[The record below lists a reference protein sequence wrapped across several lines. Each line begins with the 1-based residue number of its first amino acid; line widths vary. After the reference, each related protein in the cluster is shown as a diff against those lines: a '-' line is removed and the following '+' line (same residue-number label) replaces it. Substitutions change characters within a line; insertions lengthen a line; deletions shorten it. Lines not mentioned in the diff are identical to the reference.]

1 MLLRRDDLEWRQIKG
16 QVLYKLHNLKN
27 MDWVTDFVSDIEEVS
42 KALEKEGHE
51 RQQDDQGIINM
62 VNDVC

>member
-42 KALEKEGHE
+42 KALEKEGQE
-51 RQQDDQGIINM
+51 RSQDDQGIINM

>member
-1 MLLRRDDLEWRQIKG
+1 MLLRRDDREWRQIKG